1 MDIMRK
7 SAWKLVGI
15 LLFIPFLTSCVKL
28 ALQLSPSL
36 IPNLTRAFFE
46 ECYPDLAK
54 QSMPADLKLME
65 GLLKNDPKNRQLLT
79 ALCMGFTGYAM
90 LFVEEKDPERASQ
103 LYLRARGYGL
113 KALGG
118 KAPLSKEANS
128 KKEIILR
135 RLMAVREG
143 EIEALFWTAMS
154 WNAWIKLNFDK
165 PVALAQLSVAQ
176 ACLERVLEIKPD
188 YFYGAPYVLMG
199 SVLAA
204 RPESLGGN
212 AAQSKACFEEAMH
225 LSDRKFFMVHY
236 YYARYYA
243 VRVQNKELF
252 LKLIKEISSSP
263 LHGLKEVCLINA
275 VMKQKTKHL
284 MAISEDLF
292 F

>member
-1 MDIMRK
+1 MNIMKK
-7 SAWKLVGI
+7 SAWKLLAI
-15 LLFIPFLTSCVKL
+15 FLLIPFLTGCVKL
-28 ALQLSPSL
+28 ALRFSPSL
-36 IPNLTRAFFE
+36 IPNLTQAFFE
-46 ECYPDLAK
+46 ECDPDLAK
-54 QSMPADLKLME
+54 QSLPADLKLME
-65 GLLKNDPKNRQLLT
+65 GLLKNDPKNKQLLT

-118 KAPLSKEANS
+118 KVPLSEGSNL
-128 KKEIILR
+128 KKEIILSK
-135 RLMAVREG
+135 LISIREG
-143 EIEALFWTAMS
+143 KVEALFWTAMS
-154 WNAWIKLNFDK
+154 WNAWINLNLDK

-199 SVLAA
+199 SILAA
-204 RPESLGGN
+204 RPESLGGDV
-212 AAQSKACFEEAMH
+212 ARSKACFEKAMH

-243 VRVQNKELF
+243 VRVQNKKLF
-252 LKLIKEISSSP
+252 SKLIKEISSSP
-263 LHGLKEVCLINA
+263 LHELKEVCLINA